1 MVGLRSPKPP
11 IEVQILA
18 GLPKERKEK
27 MYHFYEKY
35 ELVDIYKV
43 IDKRE
48 IVSFSFRYDGH
59 SYTCRTLCETYDL
72 IKLLK
77 SGEKVK

>member
-1 MVGLRSPKPP
+1 
-11 IEVQILA
+11 
-18 GLPKERKEK
+18 